1 MAKVVKRFPPK
12 LVWNHAQVKDKC
24 EERKKKYITK
34 KKIGVI
40 ENAPSKWCWFDCID
54 KNPCKHW
61 KGRQFAKRDM
71 GHVTLIKLQ
80 KMRTITL
87 SPSVKKFHS

>member
-1 MAKVVKRFPPK
+1 MAKVVKRFPHK
-12 LVWNHAQVKDKC
+12 LVRNHAQVKDKC

-54 KNPCKHW
+54 KILASIEKVDNLP
-61 KGRQFAKRDM
+61 KGLWGM
-71 GHVTLIKLQ
+71 
-80 KMRTITL
+80 
-87 SPSVKKFHS
+87 